1 MIKIAQTGF
10 MAAKNFGKKH
20 FATAVKS
27 MKEMKAKVRA
37 PGWVK
42 SNIKAMPGRTKA
54 FGTKH
59 KVALVAGGGA
69 AGTVA
74 GYQSGK
80 GRERKRAKA
89 AITRFSFAQAADE
102 LGIRTPARM
111 TSRSQRVAII
121 RQHNKN
127 VDKRRAQYKKFY
139 S

>member
-27 MKEMKAKVRA
+27 MKEMKAKVKM
-37 PGWVK
+37 PNK
-42 SNIKAMPGRTKA
+42 SSFKSFGGKAKA

-121 RQHNKN
+121 RRHNKN

>member
-27 MKEMKAKVRA
+27 MKEMKAKVKM
-37 PGWVK
+37 PNK
-42 SNIKAMPGRTKA
+42 SSFKSFGGKAKA

-80 GRERKRAKA
+80 VRERKRAIKGMHGMQLATA
-89 AITRFSFAQAADE
+89 ARE
-102 LGIRTPARM
+102 LGISGPAKA
-111 TSRSQRVAII
+111 TSRSQRIAILKKA
-121 RQHNKN
+121 NKN
-127 VDKRRAQYKKFY
+127 IRRQRSDFR
-139 S
+139 SFWS